1 MRPLAAALLLSVTVA
16 PAASVTRFE
25 FSRSGGQLPGQ
36 SVKGAV
42 ELHGD
47 SGRVTAANGYVREFG
62 PAEVVTLREALAQPP
77 PPPAL
82 APDAYTYSV
91 RIERGRKVRSIVLSD
106 VSPHLL
112 VPWLQKETAAI
123 ARAGKLPANH

>member
-1 MRPLAAALLLSVTVA
+1 MALLLSAALTA
-16 PAASVTRFE
+16 AASVTRFD
-25 FSRSGGQLPGQ
+25 FRRSGGQLPGQ

-47 SGRVTAANGYVREFG
+47 SGCVTAANGYVRELG
-62 PAEVVTLREALAQPP
+62 PAEVAALREALAQPP
-77 PPPAL
+77 PSPAV

-91 RIERGRKVRSIVLSD
+91 RIERGRKVWAIVLSD
-106 VSPHLL
+106 VSPNLL
-112 VPWLQKETAAI
+112 VPWLQKEASAI